1 MYADTSVTL
10 ERVVMLVVMTKVVP
24 AMLFRSEYGASN
36 ELQISK
42 TQIIAFKGDSN
53 QIKAPDIPIN

>member
-1 MYADTSVTL
+1 MCVLNA
-10 ERVVMLVVMTKVVP
+10 MVMTKVVP

-42 TQIIAFKGDSN
+42 TQIIALEETA
-53 QIKAPDIPIN
+53 IKLRHLISP